1 MFQDLRLYAANTENP
16 QAEACASRSEPHV
29 LINDPEI
36 VAELQAL
43 YPKYEA
49 ALVTNDAETL
59 TRMFW
64 ASPHAMRFGITENLY
79 GIEEIDAF
87 RKGRSP
93 ANLARKVRRL
103 DIVTFGRDFGSITL
117 EFERT
122 VNGKVISGRQS
133 QVWVRFADG
142 WRIVSAH
149 VSVLP

>member
-1 MFQDLRLYAANTENP
+1 MGFRHCTGKKTHRLKPAPLKRT
-16 QAEACASRSEPHV
+16 HM
-29 LINDPEI
+29 LINQPEI

-49 ALVTNDAETL
+49 ALLANDAETL
-59 TRMFW
+59 TQMFW
-64 ASPHAMRFGITENLY
+64 ASPHAMRFGVTENLY

-93 ANLARKVRRL
+93 ANLARTVRRL

-117 EFERT
+117 EFQRT
-122 VNGKVISGRQS
+122 VNGKTISGRQS
-133 QVWVRFADG
+133 QVWVRFPEG

>member
-1 MFQDLRLYAANTENP
+1 ML
-16 QAEACASRSEPHV
+16 V
-29 LINDPEI
+29 NDPEI

-49 ALVTNDAETL
+49 ALVANDAETL

-64 ASPHAMRFGITENLY
+64 ASPQAMRFGVTENLY

-87 RKGRSP
+87 RKSRSP
-93 ANLARKVRRL
+93 ANLTRTVRRL
-103 DIVTFGRDFGSITL
+103 DIVTFGLDFGSVTL

-122 VNGKVISGRQS
+122 VNGKIISGRQS
-133 QVWVRFADG
+133 QVWVRLPEG

-149 VSVLP
+149 VSVL